1 MTTEK
6 TIEAIV
12 IYQCA
17 ECDVEIKRKTKI
29 YSLNDFL
36 YMTNCQPNF
45 YYQDSSTK
53 EYFIIVRPICETCQ
67 T

>member
-1 MTTEK
+1 MTTEQ
-6 TIEAIV
+6 TIETIV

-17 ECDVEIKRKTKI
+17 ECDTEIKRKIKP
-29 YSLNDFL
+29 YSLKDFI
-36 YMTNCQPNF
+36 YMSKSMPNF
-45 YYQDSSTK
+45 YYQDSTTK